1 MINRE
6 QLLYG
11 RQVMRKK
18 LEKEQEEERRRRQTN
33 DRIYKSFQSVTE
45 IPNKII
51 DMTEELKK
59 VREKDYISF
68 EDSYISLS
76 GGGNRM
82 RGLKTK

>member
-1 MINRE
+1 M
-6 QLLYG
+6 
-11 RQVMRKK
+11 RQR
-18 LEKEQEEERRRRQTN
+18 LEKEKEEEIRRRQTN

>member
-1 MINRE
+1 M
-6 QLLYG
+6 
-11 RQVMRKK
+11 RQR
-18 LEKEQEEERRRRQTN
+18 LEKEKEEERRRRQTN

-45 IPNKII
+45 VPNKII

>member
-6 QLLYG
+6 KLLYG
-11 RQVMRKK
+11 RKIMRQR
-18 LEKEQEEERRRRQTN
+18 LEKEKEEERRRRQTN

-45 IPNKII
+45 VPNKII

>member
-6 QLLYG
+6 KLLYG
-11 RQVMRKK
+11 RKIMRQR
-18 LEKEQEEERRRRQTN
+18 LEKEKEEEIRRRQTN

>member
-1 MINRE
+1 MINR
-6 QLLYG
+6 QTLLYG
-11 RQVMRKK
+11 RKK
-18 LEKEQEEERRRRQTN
+18 MKERFDKEQEEEKRRRQTN

>member
-6 QLLYG
+6 KLLYG
-11 RQVMRKK
+11 RKIMRQR
-18 LEKEQEEERRRRQTN
+18 LEKEKEEERRRRQTN